1 MNYLLYYIIL
11 CFIILYY
18 IILCFIILYYVLLY
32 YIILHYIIL
41 YIYVS
46 ILKSV
51 RIFQEPSTLTR
62 CHQSLPIWVPPKTTA
77 QAGSIQN
84 ISKLAGYQNLSGKR
98 FRWSLSISSPPGTLP
113 PFHAVPRRST
123 CFRVKGETARPVS
136 DSKIKR
142 CLLGFHTLVVGVT
155 WRLSSGGCPHIISY
169 PYPFLRSENHRTN
182 PLKKKANQPDTLQK
196 MTNS

>member
-1 MNYLLYYIIL
+1 MFYYIIL
-11 CFIILYY
+11 CFII
-18 IILCFIILYYVLLY
+18 LY

-123 CFRVKGETARPVS
+123 PFHLLPRQRRDCSTG
-136 DSKIKR
+136 
-142 CLLGFHTLVVGVT
+142 LGFEDQALPLGIPYLGRGCHMAPEL
-155 WRLSSGGCPHIISY
+155 GGCPHIISY